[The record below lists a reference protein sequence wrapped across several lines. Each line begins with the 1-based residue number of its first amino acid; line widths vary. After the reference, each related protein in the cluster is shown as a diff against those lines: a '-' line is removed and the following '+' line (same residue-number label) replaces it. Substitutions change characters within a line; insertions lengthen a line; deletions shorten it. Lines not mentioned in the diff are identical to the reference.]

1 MNVVGFDV
9 GKLQLYAA
17 RIDRSGTVK
26 ERLVLDNTREA
37 ILPLLKRLRA
47 KYKHLLLTSEATGDH
62 HRTLALCCL
71 ELGITFRL
79 LNPIAVKRYIRGTI
93 RKRKT
98 DMTDAEAV
106 ARTALQGE
114 GVDVTAATFGLT
126 KTVFRTG
133 SRLIDLAMTLQLME
147 ARTKR
152 LLGDYPELIQTI
164 HDCQTKLLQAALT
177 FRDTAAKECDPELLK
192 LLRTIPGIGPAL
204 APALVT
210 EIGDITRFKSPK
222 QLIAYAGLDPKVMQS
237 GATLNRYGHLTKRG
251 SPRLRHALFVAGSV
265 AKTFDPSC
273 RALYEKKRAEG
284 KRYKEATIVVSR
296 KLVRIIYAV
305 WANGKPYELRQ
316 AGRG

>member
-17 RIDRSGTVK
+17 RIDRSGMVK
-26 ERLVLDNTREA
+26 ERLVLNNTREA
-37 ILPLLKRLRA
+37 VLPELKRLKS
-47 KYKHLLLTSEATGDH
+47 KYKHLLATSEATGDH

-79 LNPIAVKRYIRGTI
+79 LNPISVKRYIRGTV

-114 GVDVTAATFGLT
+114 GTDVTQATFGFT
-126 KTVFRTG
+126 KTIFRTG
-133 SRLIDLAMTLQLME
+133 SRLVDLALTLQLME

-152 LLGDYPELIQTI
+152 LLGDYPELVQTV
-164 HDCQTKLLQAALT
+164 HDCQVKILQAGLV
-177 FRDTAAKECDPELLK
+177 FREAAAKDCDQALLK
-192 LLRTIPGIGPAL
+192 LLRTIPGIGPAI

-210 EIGDITRFKSPK
+210 EIGDITRFKGPR
-222 QLIAYAGLDPKVMQS
+222 QLIAYAGLDPKIMQS

-251 SPRLRHALFVAGSV
+251 APQLRHALFIAGSV

-273 RALYEKKRAEG
+273 RKLYEKKRAEG
-284 KRYKEATIVVSR
+284 KRYKEATIVVAR
-296 KLVRIIYAV
+296 KMVRIIYAV
-305 WANGKPYELRQ
+305 WTSGRAYELK
-316 AGRG
+316 G

>member
-17 RIDRSGTVK
+17 RIDRSGVVK

-37 ILPLLKRLRA
+37 TLPVLRQLKS
-47 KYKHLLLTSEATGDH
+47 KYKHLLVTSEATGDH

-79 LNPIAVKRYIRGTI
+79 LNPISVKRYTRGTV

-114 GVDVTAATFGLT
+114 GTDVTQTTFGLA
-126 KTVFRTG
+126 KTIFRTG
-133 SRLIDLAMTLQLME
+133 SRLVDLALTLQLME

-152 LLGDYPELIQTI
+152 LLDDYPELVTTI
-164 HDCQTKLLQAALT
+164 HDCQVQVLRAGLV
-177 FRDTAAKECDPELLK
+177 FREAAAKDCDQALLK
-192 LLRTIPGIGPAL
+192 LLRTIPGIGPAI

-210 EIGDITRFKSPK
+210 EIGDITRFRGPR

-251 SPRLRHALFVAGSV
+251 APQLRHALFIAGSV

-273 RALYEKKRAEG
+273 RKLYEKKRAEG
-284 KRYKEATIVVSR
+284 KRYKEATVVVAR
-296 KLVRIIYAV
+296 KMVRIVYAV
-305 WANGKPYELRQ
+305 WTSGKAYEVK
-316 AGRG
+316 